1 LIAISRTFCFSAA
14 PAYNSGRVDVCSA
27 GLRRIGLVSVTS
39 AFQGLYMQNKLIIG
53 KLAAVAL
60 LATLSA
66 GCATKGYVNEQVAQA
81 KSAADSA
88 QATASAASS
97 KADAASA
104 KASEALAAAQA
115 AQQCCVD
122 TNEKIDRM
130 FKKSMLK

>member
-1 LIAISRTFCFSAA
+1 
-14 PAYNSGRVDVCSA
+14 
-27 GLRRIGLVSVTS
+27 
-39 AFQGLYMQNKLIIG
+39 MQNKLIIG

-60 LATLSA
+60 FATLSA

-88 QATASAASS
+88 QAIANAASS
-97 KADAASA
+97 KADAAGSTA
-104 KASEALAAAQA
+104 EEALAAAKA
-115 AQQCCVD
+115 SQQCCVD

>member
-1 LIAISRTFCFSAA
+1 
-14 PAYNSGRVDVCSA
+14 
-27 GLRRIGLVSVTS
+27 
-39 AFQGLYMQNKLIIG
+39 MQNKLIIG

-60 LATLSA
+60 FATLSA

-81 KSAADSA
+81 KLGGDSA

-97 KADAASA
+97 KADAASSTA
-104 KASEALAAAQA
+104 NEALAAAKA

-130 FKKSMLK
+130 FQKSMLK

>member
-1 LIAISRTFCFSAA
+1 
-14 PAYNSGRVDVCSA
+14 
-27 GLRRIGLVSVTS
+27 
-39 AFQGLYMQNKLIIG
+39 MQNKLMIG

-60 LATLSA
+60 FATLSA

-97 KADAASA
+97 KADAAGSA
-104 KASEALAAAQA
+104 ANEALAAAKA